1 MTTAQFETIESSAA
15 DELLRAR
22 FETLAEWGMPFEDA
36 RMIASCVEADI
47 VEVAGLLGRGCPPK
61 LVLELLL

>member
-1 MTTAQFETIESSAA
+1 MTAAQFGTIEPTAA

-22 FETLAEWGMPFEDA
+22 FEALAEWGMPFEDA
-36 RMIASCVEADI
+36 RMIASCVDADI

-61 LVLELLL
+61 LVLQLLL